1 MHVDLALTPRAKTK
15 GSSCVTE
22 SARTQ
27 LAHVLSVSVPMCR
40 VSPANERGD
49 GRGGRVYLL
58 TGHLRPGEQRLR
70 QLLHQTGALRSRRQ
84 DGAGRTGSGPSSG
97 KPQGGLGTLGVKL
110 ALSHTQTNATG
121 LRWSQY
127 KRCR

>member
-1 MHVDLALTPRAKTK
+1 MHVDLTLTPRAKTK

-22 SARTQ
+22 IAQTQ

-40 VSPANERGD
+40 VSPTNERGD

-58 TGHLRPGEQRLR
+58 TGHIRPGEQRLR

-84 DGAGRTGSGPSSG
+84 DGAGRTGSGPSS
-97 KPQGGLGTLGVKL
+97 
-110 ALSHTQTNATG
+110 
-121 LRWSQY
+121 
-127 KRCR
+127 